1 MNAARWRHA
10 PVAHR
15 AMLVGALTT
24 AMFAG
29 AWNVAQSQNEP
40 TPAYPQADKHR
51 PSTLADRVVL
61 TYEGDP
67 SNSQSVTWRTDAT
80 VKTAQAQIA
89 KSGEGPRFKSG
100 SSTVLAT
107 RNLTQTTNLGYD
119 SVYHTVRFTGLT
131 SKTKYLYRLGD
142 GTNWTEWYEFQTASA
157 TRSRSRSSITATRR
171 TTSRSTGRAS
181 RGRPSRTPRTRSCS
195 CTRAT

>member
-1 MNAARWRHA
+1 M
-10 PVAHR
+10 AHR

-40 TPAYPQADKHR
+40 TPAYPQADKHK

-67 SNSQSVTWRTDAT
+67 ATSQSVTWRTDAT

-89 KSGEGPRFKSG
+89 QSGEGPAFKNAA
-100 SSTVLAT
+100 STVLAT
-107 RNLTQTTNLGYD
+107 RNVSHTTNLGYD
-119 SVYHTVRFTGLT
+119 SCLLYTSPSPRDGLL
-131 SKTKYLYRLGD
+131 SRMPS
-142 GTNWTEWYEFQTASA
+142 SA
-157 TRSRSRSSITATRR
+157 
-171 TTSRSTGRAS
+171 
-181 RGRPSRTPRTRSCS
+181 
-195 CTRAT
+195 